1 MPQIILASNYNNN
14 SESIPRWRWFWRYE
28 WQRWHESW
36 LPCWA
41 GRRTSASTKRW
52 SPTAPPPPP
61 ALVGAHH
68 CLCAAN
74 PPIACRQSQLQLSS
88 RLPGSQFSHFG
99 QNLNLDQNATGFTLQ
114 ALLDKDLTWWGDKM
128 TSLLSLC
135 PTMYHLMLKCIFGTS
150 RRLNNIQ
157 ICTFNI

>member
-1 MPQIILASNYNNN
+1 MITSQCQDEDGFDDTSDNDDMNAGCHA
-14 SESIPRWRWFWRYE
+14 R
-28 WQRWHESW
+28 
-36 LPCWA
+36 A
-41 GRRTSASTKRW
+41 GRRTSASAKRW
-52 SPTAPPPPP
+52 SPTAPPSPP

-114 ALLDKDLTWWGDKM
+114 ALLDKDATWW
-128 TSLLSLC
+128 
-135 PTMYHLMLKCIFGTS
+135 
-150 RRLNNIQ
+150 
-157 ICTFNI
+157 